1 MKVLVIGGAGFIGS
15 HVCDVLL
22 ERGYKVLCIDNLSS
36 GSLDN
41 IRHNLENKNFSFLK
55 LDILERDLLF
65 NAIDKVD
72 SIIHLAAYK
81 IPRYSSAMKTLL
93 LNTQGTINILDLA
106 KIKKAKVIIGS
117 TSDVY
122 GKNPN
127 LPFKEDCD
135 LILGPS
141 TSRRWAYAV
150 SKLFDEHLA
159 YAYQD
164 EYNLEIVILR
174 YFGTY
179 GERQYLNWWGGP
191 QGVFLKNIFDGLPVE
206 IHGDGNQTRCFIYIK
221 EAAEATVR
229 AVERDKAIGKII
241 NIGTEEEI
249 SILDLAKLMHKLS
262 EVTSELQ
269 IKYVPY
275 SSFSKNYED
284 VKRRVPSI
292 DKMKELLNYE
302 PKINLEEGL
311 SRLIKWYKDT
321 YLLKGNK
328 IHEI

>member
-22 ERGYKVLCIDNLSS
+22 ERGYNVLCIDNLSS

-41 IRHNLENKNFSFLK
+41 IKHNLNNERFQFLK

-65 NAIDKVD
+65 NAVD
-72 SIIHLAAYK
+72 YVDAIIHLAAYK

-106 KIKKAKVIIGS
+106 KIKRAKVVIGS

-127 LPFKEDCD
+127 LPFKEDSD
-135 LILGPS
+135 LVLGPS

-159 YAYQD
+159 FAYQD
-164 EYNLEIVILR
+164 EYNVKIVILR

-179 GERQYLNWWGGP
+179 GERQY
-191 QGVFLKNIFDGLPVE
+191 V
-206 IHGDGNQTRCFIYIK
+206 
-221 EAAEATVR
+221 
-229 AVERDKAIGKII
+229 
-241 NIGTEEEI
+241 
-249 SILDLAKLMHKLS
+249 
-262 EVTSELQ
+262 
-269 IKYVPY
+269 
-275 SSFSKNYED
+275 SFSKNYED

-292 DKMKELLNYE
+292 EKMK
-302 PKINLEEGL
+302 KF
-311 SRLIKWYKDT
+311 
-321 YLLKGNK
+321 
-328 IHEI
+328 